1 MQTNKTQSKFF
12 SSAHELYSFFENE
25 QYDVKDLLFPNDHIA
40 MIYYED
46 KKDMHMDSDQTN
58 VVIAAFVTA
67 KARLMLYAE
76 LIKLDKRVLYFDTDS
91 VIYMKIDGE
100 YESI

>member
-1 MQTNKTQSKFF
+1 MQTNKTQSKFV

-46 KKDMHMDSDQTN
+46 KKDMGSDQTN